1 MAAIMSKQNNV
12 ILATGTAAARCT
24 GVGNYPQVIYTIG
37 LMGGHMGK
45 QGNAVFYNLTAMNYV
60 TKAYTGARGRAASSI
75 QNPLKF
81 EAEPGV
87 NLAGIPSVG
96 RNLIAAPLHWR
107 NMLEGKYTS
116 YGAHSQQES
125 PNPYNSGV
133 EHDINVKFIWNGC
146 RNFLSMSIDL
156 FNAVKVYRNC
166 EFVLTNAIYA
176 STVARFSD
184 IVLPVPSKW
193 EGSFD
198 HAEYAWP
205 SGTVN
210 RYYGVDFVSANYP
223 VCEPMW
229 ECHSDDWISRE
240 IGARLGFDPDEIVAT
255 DAIQSYFN
263 CMAGGVATD
272 EDGPST
278 RC

>member
-1 MAAIMSKQNNV
+1 
-12 ILATGTAAARCT
+12 
-24 GVGNYPQVIYTIG
+24 
-37 LMGGHMGK
+37 
-45 QGNAVFYNLTAMNYV
+45 
-60 TKAYTGARGRAASSI
+60 
-75 QNPLKF
+75 
-81 EAEPGV
+81 
-87 NLAGIPSVG
+87 
-96 RNLIAAPLHWR
+96 
-107 NMLEGKYTS
+107 
-116 YGAHSQQES
+116 
-125 PNPYNSGV
+125 
-133 EHDINVKFIWNGC
+133 
-146 RNFLSMSIDL
+146 MSIDL

-240 IGARLGFDPDEIVAT
+240 IGARLGSIPT
-255 DAIQSYFN
+255 RLLQRMPSRAISIAWPVVSRQ
-263 CMAGGVATD
+263 MRM
-272 EDGPST
+272 GPST

>member
-1 MAAIMSKQNNV
+1 
-12 ILATGTAAARCT
+12 
-24 GVGNYPQVIYTIG
+24 
-37 LMGGHMGK
+37 
-45 QGNAVFYNLTAMNYV
+45 
-60 TKAYTGARGRAASSI
+60 
-75 QNPLKF
+75 
-81 EAEPGV
+81 
-87 NLAGIPSVG
+87 
-96 RNLIAAPLHWR
+96 
-107 NMLEGKYTS
+107 
-116 YGAHSQQES
+116 
-125 PNPYNSGV
+125 
-133 EHDINVKFIWNGC
+133 
-146 RNFLSMSIDL
+146 MSIDL

-272 EDGPST
+272 EDLSLIHI
-278 RC
+278 